1 MENAMRKKRL
11 LLWAGAVLT
20 AAFAGFLVIHL
31 VWTQRVTEENY
42 RIIHAAMRRADVEA
56 LLGPPTGDRE
66 AALSYLDMCSAPGR
80 LQEGYEPSPAFDV
93 ALVWHERG
101 QSIVVGFGPSG
112 KVNYKLYYPGQ
123 HKSPFALL
131 RRRLGL

>member
-11 LLWAGAVLT
+11 LWAGALLT
-20 AAFAGFLVIHL
+20 AASAGFLVIHL

-42 RIIHAAMRRADVEA
+42 LIIDSAMRRSDVEA
-56 LLGPPTGDRE
+56 LLGPPTGDRD

-93 ALVWHERG
+93 GLVWHERG

-112 KVNYKLYYPGQ
+112 TVNYKL
-123 HKSPFALL
+123 
-131 RRRLGL
+131 